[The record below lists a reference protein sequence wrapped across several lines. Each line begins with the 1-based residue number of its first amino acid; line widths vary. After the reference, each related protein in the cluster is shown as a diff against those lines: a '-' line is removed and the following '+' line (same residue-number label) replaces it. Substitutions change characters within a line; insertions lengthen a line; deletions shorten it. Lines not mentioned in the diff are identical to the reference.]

1 MFNIS
6 FMNGY
11 LKNKVSKKV
20 TINIFGILEFDLSIS
35 KFEFKID
42 SNTLKIKD
50 QNKIVLKIE
59 FNEVRNVEVI
69 DNGKI
74 CIYFNIN
81 EVIIIK

>member
-35 KFEFKID
+35 KFEKII
-42 SNTLKIKD
+42 SYSYKRCYKMKTALFI
-50 QNKIVLKIE
+50 
-59 FNEVRNVEVI
+59 
-69 DNGKI
+69 
-74 CIYFNIN
+74 
-81 EVIIIK
+81 IIIK